1 MKTWLLKVCRLKTDS
16 VTTGFIADL
25 HLSPGRPDILAAFDN
40 FCQQH
45 TNLDALYI
53 LGDLFDAW
61 LGDDDTSEFAAQVK
75 NQLKY
80 MTDSGVRLYF
90 MAGNRDFMVGE
101 RFASDVGLTL
111 LPDETVID
119 LYGERVLLMHGD
131 TLCTLDKGYLR
142 YRAIIQNAL
151 VKGIMRSL
159 PLSWRMRIAN
169 RLREKSSSQR
179 PELTPEQLYKMD
191 AQHSEVLHVMEKHS
205 VRQLIHGHTHRPA
218 VHCFTLGDGKPAKR
232 IVLGDWYQQA
242 SAYLVSK

>member
-1 MKTWLLKVCRLKTDS
+1 M
-16 VTTGFIADL
+16 TTGFIADL
-25 HLSPGRPDILAAFDN
+25 HLSPGRPDILAAFSE

-45 TNLDALYI
+45 LHLETLYI

-75 NQLKY
+75 SQLKY
-80 MTDSGVRLYF
+80 MTDNGVRLYF

-101 RFASDVGLTL
+101 RFASDVGLTI

-131 TLCTLDKGYLR
+131 TLCTLDIGYLR
-142 YRAIIQNAL
+142 YRSFIQNAV
-151 VKGIMRSL
+151 VKTVMRNL

-169 RLREKSSSQR
+169 RLRQQSSSQR

-191 AQHSEVLHVMEKHS
+191 AQHSEVLHVMAKHG
-205 VRQLIHGHTHRPA
+205 VRKLIHGHTHRPA

-242 SAYLVSK
+242 SAHLVSK

>member
-1 MKTWLLKVCRLKTDS
+1 M
-16 VTTGFIADL
+16 TTAFIADL
-25 HLSPGRPDILAAFDN
+25 HLSPGRPDILAAFSQ

-45 TNLDALYI
+45 QHLDALYI

-75 NQLKY
+75 IQLKQLS
-80 MTDSGVRLYF
+80 DNGVRLYF

-101 RFASDVGLTL
+101 GFAREVGLTI

-131 TLCTLDKGYLR
+131 TLCTLDKSYLR
-142 YRAIIQNAL
+142 YRSFIQNPL
-151 VKGIMRSL
+151 VKGIMRNL

-169 RLREKSSSQR
+169 RLRQKSSSQK
-179 PELTPEQLYKMD
+179 PELTPGQLYKMD
-191 AQHSEVLHVMEKHS
+191 AQHSEVLCVMEKYG
-205 VRQLIHGHTHRPA
+205 VNTLIHGHTHRPA
-218 VHCFTLGDGKPAKR
+218 VHCFTLSDGKPAKR

-242 SAYLVSK
+242 SAYLISK

>member
-1 MKTWLLKVCRLKTDS
+1 M
-16 VTTGFIADL
+16 TTGFIADL
-25 HLSPGRPDILAAFDN
+25 HLSPGRPDILAAFGD

-45 TNLDALYI
+45 KQLDALYI

-75 NQLKY
+75 AHLKQLS
-80 MTDSGVRLYF
+80 DNGVRLYF

-101 RFASDVGLTL
+101 RFAIEVGLTV

-142 YRAIIQNAL
+142 YRSFIQNGL
-151 VKGIMRSL
+151 VKVIMRNL

-169 RLREKSSSQR
+169 RLRQKSSSQQ
-179 PELTPEQLYKMD
+179 PELTPAQLYKMD
-191 AQHSEVLHVMEKHS
+191 AQHPEVLRVMQKHN
-205 VRQLIHGHTHRPA
+205 VKQLIHGHTHRPA
-218 VHCFTLGDGKPAKR
+218 VHCFTLPDGTSAKR

-242 SAYLVSK
+242 SAYLISR

>member
-1 MKTWLLKVCRLKTDS
+1 M
-16 VTTGFIADL
+16 TTAFIADL
-25 HLSPGRPDILAAFDN
+25 HLSPGRPDILAAFSD

-45 TNLDALYI
+45 KRLDALYI

-75 NQLKY
+75 GQLKQL
-80 MTDSGVRLYF
+80 TDNGVRLYF

-101 RFASDVGLTL
+101 RFASEVGLTL
-111 LPDETVID
+111 LPDETVVD

-142 YRAIIQNAL
+142 YRSFIQNP
-151 VKGIMRSL
+151 VIKGIMRSL

-169 RLREKSSSQR
+169 RLRQESSSQK
-179 PELTPEQLYKMD
+179 PELTPEQLHKMD
-191 AQHSEVLHVMEKHS
+191 AQHPEVLRVMERHG
-205 VRQLIHGHTHRPA
+205 VAQLIHGHTHRPA
-218 VHCFTLGDGKPAKR
+218 VHCFILSDGTAAKR

-242 SAYLVSK
+242 SAYLISK

>member
-1 MKTWLLKVCRLKTDS
+1 M
-16 VTTGFIADL
+16 TTAFIADL
-25 HLSPGRPDILAAFDN
+25 HLSPGRPDILAAFSD

-45 TNLDALYI
+45 QQLEALYI

-61 LGDDDTSEFAAQVK
+61 LGDDDTSDFAAQVK
-75 NQLKY
+75 EQLTQL
-80 MTDSGVRLYF
+80 TDNGVRLYF

-101 RFASDVGLTL
+101 RFASEVGLTI
-111 LPDETVID
+111 LPDETVVN

-131 TLCTLDKGYLR
+131 TLCTLDTGYLR
-142 YRAIIQNAL
+142 YRLFIQNAV
-151 VKGIMRSL
+151 VKAIMRNL

-169 RLREKSSSQR
+169 RLRQKSSSQK

-191 AQHSEVLHVMEKHS
+191 AQHPEVLHVMEKHG
-205 VRQLIHGHTHRPA
+205 VNQLIHGHTHRPA
-218 VHCFTLGDGKPAKR
+218 VHCFKLSDGTLAKR

>member
-1 MKTWLLKVCRLKTDS
+1 M
-16 VTTGFIADL
+16 TTGFIADL
-25 HLSPGRPDILAAFDN
+25 HLSPGRPDILAAFGD

-45 TNLDALYI
+45 QHLDALYI

-61 LGDDDTSEFAAQVK
+61 LGDDDTSEFAAKVK
-75 NQLKY
+75 KQLKQ

-101 RFASDVGLTL
+101 RFAGEVGLTI
-111 LPDETVID
+111 LPDETVVD

-131 TLCTLDKGYLR
+131 TLCTLDTGYLR
-142 YRAIIQNAL
+142 YRSVIQNPL
-151 VKGIMRSL
+151 VKGVMRNL

-169 RLREKSSSQR
+169 RLRKKSSSQK
-179 PELTPEQLYKMD
+179 PELTPAQLYKMD
-191 AQHSEVLHVMEKHS
+191 AQHPEVLRVMEKHS
-205 VRQLIHGHTHRPA
+205 VNQLIHGHTHRPA
-218 VHCFTLGDGKPAKR
+218 VHCFTLSDGTWAKR

>member
-1 MKTWLLKVCRLKTDS
+1 M
-16 VTTGFIADL
+16 TTAFIADL
-25 HLSPGRPDILAAFDN
+25 HLSPGRPDILAAFSQ

-45 TNLDALYI
+45 QQLDALYI

-61 LGDDDTSEFAAQVK
+61 LGDDDTSEFADQVK
-75 NQLKY
+75 TQLKQLS
-80 MTDSGVRLYF
+80 DNGVRLYF

-101 RFASDVGLTL
+101 GFASEVGLTI
-111 LPDETVID
+111 LPDETVIN

-142 YRAIIQNAL
+142 YRSFIQNPL
-151 VKGIMRSL
+151 VKGVMRNL

-169 RLREKSSSQR
+169 RLRQKSSSQR

-191 AQHSEVLHVMEKHS
+191 AQHSEVLRVMQKHD
-205 VRQLIHGHTHRPA
+205 VNQLIHGHTHRPA
-218 VHCFTLGDGKPAKR
+218 VHCFNLADGSSAKR

-242 SAYLVSK
+242 STYLISR